1 MIKST
6 ILSEKFVHFKK
17 SRNVKIFLIGY
28 MCSGKT
34 TLGKQI
40 AERLGIPFIDLDKEI
55 ESTSGKTIVS
65 IFQTDGE
72 DGFREIEKT
81 ELLKQIKNQQQ
92 FVMATG
98 GGTPCYF
105 KNMDVMK
112 KNGLTIFLNV
122 GVKELVR
129 RNLQATELRPLL
141 LGMNELQMNA
151 FITDHLKQ
159 RLPFYKKSS
168 FTLKESDTDM
178 ERIVQEINLMT
189 HSR

>member
-1 MIKST
+1 M
-6 ILSEKFVHFKK
+6 
-17 SRNVKIFLIGY
+17 KIFLIGY